1 MSSATDDAES
11 VAQTLLAVAAAAG
24 AAAAAEAEPDS
35 VQRQG
40 YEGGAEPLLPATPI
54 AAAPQTRYF
63 CWDCKAD
70 VEVEESDSHEL
81 LCVVCGCSFI
91 EVSDMDPDDV
101 LSPEQFGETV
111 RSTSNTP
118 VSSPHLSP
126 EAAVR
131 SSLPTASGGSS
142 ASGTTRGERGDD
154 VSTSLETTIQN
165 LFQMLFSSSSAL
177 DGLSGS
183 GRSGGG
189 TAFDTF
195 GDYAF
200 GNLQDLI
207 DTLSMNDQ
215 LGPKI
220 GPASTE
226 LIASLPRTKVSAEQC
241 TADDLAPCAICK
253 DTLVED
259 GETEAVALR
268 LPCKHAF
275 HESCATMWLRQSST
289 CPVCRM
295 NVAATAVKAAAVV
308 GSGTD
313 AEPATTAAVAPAAPG
328 DRNEHRT

>member
-1 MSSATDDAES
+1 MPSAANTDSPGRA
-11 VAQTLLAVAAAAG
+11 VLA
-24 AAAAAEAEPDS
+24 AAAAAEAEADPSS
-35 VQRQG
+35 VQQEDRAGDVQ
-40 YEGGAEPLLPATPI
+40 PSLPATPT

-70 VEVEESDSHEL
+70 VEIEEGDSHEL

-91 EVSDMDPDDV
+91 EVSDMDPDDI
-101 LSPEQFGETV
+101 LSPEQFGETI

-142 ASGTTRGERGDD
+142 SINDTTTPREDDD

-165 LFQMLFSSSSAL
+165 LFQMIFSSSSAL

-189 TAFDTF
+189 GGPAFDTF

-207 DTLSMNDQ
+207 DT
-215 LGPKI
+215 
-220 GPASTE
+220 
-226 LIASLPRTKVSAEQC
+226 PR
-241 TADDLAPCAICK
+241 
-253 DTLVED
+253 
-259 GETEAVALR
+259 
-268 LPCKHAF
+268 
-275 HESCATMWLRQSST
+275 
-289 CPVCRM
+289 
-295 NVAATAVKAAAVV
+295 
-308 GSGTD
+308 
-313 AEPATTAAVAPAAPG
+313 
-328 DRNEHRT
+328 